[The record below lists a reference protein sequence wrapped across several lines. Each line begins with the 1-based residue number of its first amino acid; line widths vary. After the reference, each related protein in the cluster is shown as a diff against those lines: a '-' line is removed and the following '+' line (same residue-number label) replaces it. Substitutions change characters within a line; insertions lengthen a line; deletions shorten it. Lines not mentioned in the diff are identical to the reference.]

1 MLGASGGAVAK
12 RERDGAVGDQIRQVA
27 LRCRARYAQGLGD
40 RGGGEGRLGV
50 LEQAGLVTRHRS
62 EGDGRRSYVQRTP
75 ACDRLLGAT
84 PLPRP
89 ARVAFVCSQ
98 NSARSQLAESYWR
111 SISDIPALSAGT
123 RPARRV
129 HPGAVSVARRHGLD
143 LTHATPKLARDVL
156 TGDELLIAV
165 CDRAYEDVDGP
176 LLHWSIPDPAVKE
189 DPHAFDAAF
198 DNITQRIDRLASSLE
213 GEPR

>member
-1 MLGASGGAVAK
+1 VGWTSRDSHPAASSGPGRFRVQPELGPFTAG
-12 RERDGAVGDQIRQVA
+12 
-27 LRCRARYAQGLGD
+27 
-40 RGGGEGRLGV
+40 GV
-50 LEQAGLVTRHRS
+50 LLALDQRHSRCL
-62 EGDGRRSYVQRTP
+62 GR
-75 ACDRLLGAT
+75 
-84 PLPRP
+84 
-89 ARVAFVCSQ
+89 
-98 NSARSQLAESYWR
+98 N
-111 SISDIPALSAGT
+111 

-189 DPHAFDAAF
+189 DPHAFDAAY
-198 DNITQRIDRLASSLE
+198 DDITQRIDRLASSLE

>member
-1 MLGASGGAVAK
+1 
-12 RERDGAVGDQIRQVA
+12 
-27 LRCRARYAQGLGD
+27 
-40 RGGGEGRLGV
+40 
-50 LEQAGLVTRHRS
+50 
-62 EGDGRRSYVQRTP
+62 
-75 ACDRLLGAT
+75 
-84 PLPRP
+84 
-89 ARVAFVCSQ
+89 
-98 NSARSQLAESYWR
+98 
-111 SISDIPALSAGT
+111 
-123 RPARRV
+123 
-129 HPGAVSVARRHGLD
+129 GLD

-198 DNITQRIDRLASSLE
+198 DDITQRIDRLTSSLE